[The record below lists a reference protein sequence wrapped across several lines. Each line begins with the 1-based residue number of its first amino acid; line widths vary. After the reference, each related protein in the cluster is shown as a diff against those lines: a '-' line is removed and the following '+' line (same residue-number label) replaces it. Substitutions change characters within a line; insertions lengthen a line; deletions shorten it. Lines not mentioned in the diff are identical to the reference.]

1 MSVARLSPELPA
13 ELPAE
18 LPTATGRQARLFDSI
33 RRRVL
38 IVFVV
43 GYAALLVLAPVAALI
58 GGAVSEG
65 LGAIYAALMQ
75 PDVLHAFGLT
85 LEIAALV
92 VVIHAVFG
100 TIVAWVLARH
110 HFWGHSLVNGLI
122 DLPFA
127 VSAVVVGYMLLLI
140 FGRTGLFGPLLDRL
154 GIKIAFAVPG
164 MVLATLFVSLP
175 FMVRELLPVLQAFGV
190 EQEQA
195 AATLGASGWQ
205 TFWWV
210 TFPALRWGFLYG
222 VVLTFARA
230 LGEFGAVLV
239 IGGAIQGLTET
250 ATLFIFRSLDQR
262 EYVAAY
268 SAALVLGLFSLI
280 LVTGIDFIR
289 RRER

>member
-1 MSVARLSPELPA
+1 MKRL
-13 ELPAE
+13 
-18 LPTATGRQARLFDSI
+18 I
-33 RRRVL
+33 
-38 IVFVV
+38 
-43 GYAALLVLAPVAALI
+43 
-58 GGAVSEG
+58 
-65 LGAIYAALMQ
+65 
-75 PDVLHAFGLT
+75 
-85 LEIAALV
+85 
-92 VVIHAVFG
+92 
-100 TIVAWVLARH
+100 
-110 HFWGHSLVNGLI
+110 
-122 DLPFA
+122 
-127 VSAVVVGYMLLLI
+127 
-140 FGRTGLFGPLLDRL
+140 GRTGLFGPLLDRL
-154 GIKIAFAVPG
+154 EIKIAFAVPG

-262 EYVAAY
+262 DYVAAY

-280 LVTGIDFIR
+280 LVTGIDFVR

>member
-1 MSVARLSPELPA
+1 MSAA
-13 ELPAE
+13 ELPAI
-18 LPTATGRQARLFDSI
+18 TGRRARLFDTV
-33 RRRVL
+33 RRRTL
-38 IVFVV
+38 IIFVV

-58 GGAVSEG
+58 GGALGEG
-65 LGAIYAALMQ
+65 LGAIYVALAQ

-85 LEIAALV
+85 LEIAAI
-92 VVIHAVFG
+92 VVIVHAVFG
-100 TIVAWVLARH
+100 TLVAWVLARH
-110 HFWGHSLVNGLI
+110 RFWGRSLINGLI

-127 VSAVVVGYMLLLI
+127 VSAVVVGYMLLLV
-140 FGRTGLFGPLLDRL
+140 FGRTGLFGPLLDQL
-154 GIKIAFAVPG
+154 GIKVAFAVPG

-262 EYVAAY
+262 GYVAAY
-268 SAALVLGLFSLI
+268 SAALVLGLFSLA

-289 RRER
+289 RRET

>member
-1 MSVARLSPELPA
+1 MSVVAPSA
-13 ELPAE
+13 
-18 LPTATGRQARLFDSI
+18 ATGRRTRLFDTV
-33 RRRVL
+33 RRRLL

-43 GYAALLVLAPVAALI
+43 AYAAILVLAPVAALI
-58 GGAVSEG
+58 GGAVSQG
-65 LGAIYAALMQ
+65 LGASAAALAQ

-85 LEIAALV
+85 LGIAAIV
-92 VVIHAVFG
+92 VAVHAVFG
-100 TIVAWVLARH
+100 TVVAWVLARH
-110 HFWGHSLVNGLI
+110 HFSGRSLVNGLI

-140 FGRTGLFGPLLDRL
+140 FGRTGLLGPLLDSL
-154 GIKIAFAVPG
+154 GLKVAFAVPG

-175 FMVRELLPVLQAFGV
+175 FMVRELLPVLQAFEV

-250 ATLFIFRSLDQR
+250 ATLYVFRALDQR
-262 EYVAAY
+262 EYVGAY
-268 SAALVLGLFSLI
+268 SAALVLGLFSLA
-280 LVTGIDFIR
+280 LVMGINFVR

>member
-1 MSVARLSPELPA
+1 VSALPQASTAR
-13 ELPAE
+13 
-18 LPTATGRQARLFDSI
+18 GRRAFDTL

-38 IVFVV
+38 IGCVV
-43 GYAALLVLAPVAALI
+43 GYAAVLVLAPVGALI
-58 GGAVSEG
+58 SGALSEG
-65 LGAIYAALMQ
+65 LGAVLAALAQ

-85 LEIAALV
+85 LEIAGI
-92 VVIHAVFG
+92 VVIVHGVLG
-100 TIVAWVLARH
+100 TLVAWVLARH
-110 HFWGHSLVNGLI
+110 HFWGRSLINGLI

-127 VSAVVVGYMLLLI
+127 ISSVVAGYMLLLI
-140 FGRTGLFGPLLDRL
+140 FGRTGLFGPLLERL
-154 GIKIAFAVPG
+154 GIKVAFALPG

-175 FMVRELLPVLQAFGV
+175 FMIRELLPVLQAFDV

-250 ATLFIFRSLDQR
+250 ATLLIFRSLDQR
-262 EYVAAY
+262 EYVTAY
-268 SAALVLGLFSLI
+268 SAALVLGLFSLA
-280 LVTGIDFIR
+280 LVTSIDFVR
-289 RRER
+289 RRAR

>member
-1 MSVARLSPELPA
+1 MTASA
-13 ELPAE
+13 E
-18 LPTATGRQARLFDSI
+18 TAQVSLAGRHARLFDTL
-33 RRRVL
+33 RRRLL
-38 IVFVV
+38 IGLVML
-43 GYAALLVLAPVAALI
+43 YAGVLVLAPVGAIITGAFGQGLGPVVAAL
-58 GGAVSEG
+58 A
-65 LGAIYAALMQ
+65 Q

-85 LEIAALV
+85 LGIAAIV
-92 VVIHAVFG
+92 VAVHAVFG

-110 HFWGHSLVNGLI
+110 HFWGRGLLNGLI

-140 FGRTGLFGPLLDRL
+140 FGRTGLLGPTLDRYGL
-154 GIKIAFAVPG
+154 KVAFAVPG

-175 FMVRELLPVLQAFGV
+175 FMIRELLPVLQAFGV

-222 VVLTFARA
+222 IVLTFARA

-239 IGGAIQGLTET
+239 IGGAMQGLTET
-250 ATLFIFRSLDQR
+250 ATLYVYRALEQR
-262 EYVAAY
+262 DTIGAF
-268 SAALVLGLFSLI
+268 SAALVLGLFSLT
-280 LVTGIDFIR
+280 LVTGIDFVR